1 MTSKKK
7 TPGPKEAARMRLL
20 REALESR
27 MPAGQAE
34 AAVSFLWRTWG
45 SLMEIVCLSEA
56 ALAAAPGMA
65 PEDARYLHLCLEL
78 VRACMDEQAQGV
90 KRVADGLTAVE
101 LFRPLFLGRRTEA
114 VAAILLDSSKRIIY
128 NGIVCEGEVSA
139 VPLYVRSLVR
149 LCLDYDTDG
158 IILAHNHPSGVVEPS
173 TQDILTTSQLG
184 LTLGCIQVRLID
196 HIILTDRDSMSFFE
210 SGILGNDYEET
221 LKDRRRELANAL
233 EMAGQMEE
241 I

>member
-1 MTSKKK
+1 MASKKK